1 MPLKEA
7 LQRQQH
13 DLRDL
18 DEKEARR
25 VADRTQ
31 EIVDMLMGT
40 EYAKTHQEVSD
51 FLLTG

>member
-13 DLRDL
+13 DLGKL
-18 DEKEARR
+18 DEEEARQ

-40 EYAKTHQEVSD
+40 EYAKTHQQASD
-51 FLLTG
+51 FLLT